1 MSHPNFVILYVS
13 NPLKSAAFYR
23 DLFGL
28 APLEASPGFALF
40 KLESGMLLGL
50 WAKDAVE
57 PSTTTLGG
65 GSELVLALEN
75 DQAVDTLFAE
85 WRGRGLTIAQQPT
98 RMDFG
103 YTFVALDLDQHRLRV
118 YTAGAA

>member
-13 NPLKSAAFYR
+13 SPLTSAAFYQ

-50 WAKDAVE
+50 WAKDGVE
-57 PSTTTLGG
+57 PSATNLGG

-85 WRGRGLTIAQQPT
+85 WRGRGLSIAQSPT

-103 YTFVALDLDQHRLRV
+103 YTFVALDPDLHRVRV
-118 YTAGAA
+118 YSASAA

>member
-13 NPLKSAAFYR
+13 SPLTSAAFYQ

-50 WAKDAVE
+50 WAKDGVE
-57 PSTTTLGG
+57 PSATNLGG

-85 WRGRGLTIAQQPT
+85 WRGRGLSIAQSPT

-103 YTFVALDLDQHRLRV
+103 YTFVALDPDQHRVRV
-118 YTAGAA
+118 YSASAA